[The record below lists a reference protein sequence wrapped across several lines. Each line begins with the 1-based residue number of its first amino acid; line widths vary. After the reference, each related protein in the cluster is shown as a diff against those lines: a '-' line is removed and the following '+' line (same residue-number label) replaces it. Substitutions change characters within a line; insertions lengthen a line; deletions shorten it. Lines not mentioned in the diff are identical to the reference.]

1 MAVDATQTKTEQSAV
16 NESVD
21 PKILKILGLE
31 DVFDFDYDEYIL
43 LLKEKMVEGRMS
55 NSSMSTEDVEI
66 ITNEYKRVKGKRG
79 PFKIKKKTIKAD
91 KFLGKGTS
99 EDKKE
104 EINPSQKLLPGTSVS
119 PEKKIKSV
127 EDKQTEGES
136 DLDKLLPVVVE
147 IKKIAESILTSLNNQ
162 LDFRKK
168 LSSLSAKESERSKRG
183 DKEAQLESGS
193 GKLGSSIVDKITKPF
208 SSLFDRIQNFLLMT
222 LLGSV
227 ANFLFGI
234 FQNPKKLLQP
244 IQSLMDGIFGFF
256 NGILQWIDN
265 NLINPIRGFVDLI
278 ESGLNAFIRT
288 VNQVLKFIPGSPQ
301 MNEVDIPNIPDI
313 PDLKA
318 PDIVGKEDIDKS
330 SKDKKQ
336 TQNPINVQLNSKG
349 GSINPT
355 IVVKKE
361 GGPSTASKKNSN
373 GITKTIFKDKI
384 DKGFSESGGVVN
396 SNTGMTISGLGQ
408 DTQLT
413 ALKKGEFVLVPGA
426 AKALGV
432 PFLEHLNE
440 KFGGDNKERFANIS
454 NIKVKKAYA
463 GGYVR
468 PSSSPS
474 KPKPTDSEKT
484 STKAA
489 KAEKP
494 GGGQSAVINA
504 GKAILEQGFT
514 VAEHPN
520 FRKNNFTG
528 KGPNRGVGYSAKG
541 GERVGGHSS
550 GSAHYKGLAID
561 VTDWRSGDWLGR
573 TKQLANFMFNN
584 KDKFKVTQII
594 HDPWGAWFSG
604 EKRVGPAIGG
614 HPTHLHLAFAAG
626 PGGGGTIDVKGG
638 GDGSGGAGGGAGGDE
653 SGEGGGEGGGS
664 SINWDGFEKW
674 MIRSDTGPSS
684 STSSSDS
691 ISLSS
696 VSSSPS
702 SSVSAKVTPSS
713 ITPKSQPSV
722 PGPPVKQVAPTV
734 LPLPGVSGKASSSGA
749 MSGSVGTPP
758 VDFSSDNVA
767 EMAHRTA
774 VKSQLNILEF

>member
-1 MAVDATQTKTEQSAV
+1 MAVDATQTKTQQSAV
-16 NESVD
+16 NEDID

-43 LLKEKMVEGRMS
+43 LLKEKMVAGRMA
-55 NSSMSTEDVEI
+55 NSSMSTEDIEAV
-66 ITNEYKRVKGKRG
+66 TDEYKRVKGKKG
-79 PFKIKKKTIKAD
+79 PFKVKKQTIKSD
-91 KFLGKGTS
+91 KLLGKNKS
-99 EDKKE
+99 EDKKG
-104 EINPSQKLLPGTSVS
+104 EINPAQKLLPGTSIS
-119 PEKKIKSV
+119 PEKIVKSV
-127 EDKQTEGES
+127 DNQETEKES

-168 LSSLSAKESERSKRG
+168 LSSLAAKEGEKSRRG
-183 DKEAQLESGS
+183 DKEAKLESGADKVGS
-193 GKLGSSIVDKITKPF
+193 GIVDKITKPF
-208 SSLFDRIQNFLLMT
+208 SSLFDKIQNFLLMT

-234 FQNPKKLLQP
+234 LKNPRKLLQP
-244 IQSLMDGIFGFF
+244 IQWLMDGIVGFF
-256 NGILQWIDN
+256 NSILQWVDN

-288 VNQVLKFIPGSPQ
+288 INQVLKFIPGSPQ

-318 PDIVGKEDIDKS
+318 PDIVGKEDSNKPSPEGKGDQKS
-330 SKDKKQ
+330 PNIQIK
-336 TQNPINVQLNSKG
+336 NKG
-349 GSINPT
+349 GVISPT
-355 IVVKKE
+355 IVIKKE
-361 GGPSTASKKNSN
+361 GGPSATSKKTTSQA
-373 GITKTIFKDKI
+373 TKTIFKDKI
-384 DKGFSESGGVVN
+384 DKGFSETGGTVD

-426 AKALGV
+426 AKALGI

-454 NIKVKKAYA
+454 NIKVKKAQG

-468 PSSSPS
+468 PQSAPA

-484 STKAA
+484 SPKGGKT
-489 KAEKP
+489 EKQ

-504 GKAILEQGFT
+504 GKAILDQGFT
-514 VAEHPN
+514 VGEHPN

-528 KGPNRGVGYSAKG
+528 KGANKGVGYNSRG
-541 GERVGGHSS
+541 GEAVGGHSS

-561 VTDWRSGDWLGR
+561 VTDWRSGDWIGR
-573 TKQLANFMFNN
+573 TKQLAQFMFDN
-584 KDKFKVTQII
+584 KEKFKLTQIL
-594 HDPWGAWFSG
+594 HDPWGSWFTG
-604 EKRVGPAIGG
+604 EKSKGGAYGG

-626 PGGGGTIDVKGG
+626 PGGGGTIDGL
-638 GDGSGGAGGGAGGDE
+638 GAGGGGGGDAGGG
-653 SGEGGGEGGGS
+653 SGEGGGDGESGGGS
-664 SINWDGFEKW
+664 QINFDGFEKW

-684 STSSSDS
+684 SATPSSTISPAS
-691 ISLSS
+691 I
-696 VSSSPS
+696 SSPS
-702 SSVSAKVTPSS
+702 TSTPSAVTPSS

-734 LPLPGVSGKASSSGA
+734 LPLPGVSGKPGSSGA